1 MIEAKQ
7 VSVNK
12 NKCLPINLDG
22 LDPSLLDIK
31 KKSSKDIDIYYINY
45 IQENISSSSPLHIK
59 SNSSTGY
66 KKK

>member
-45 IQENISSSSPLHIK
+45 IQENLNSSSPLCIK
-59 SNSSTGY
+59 INSATE
-66 KKK
+66 